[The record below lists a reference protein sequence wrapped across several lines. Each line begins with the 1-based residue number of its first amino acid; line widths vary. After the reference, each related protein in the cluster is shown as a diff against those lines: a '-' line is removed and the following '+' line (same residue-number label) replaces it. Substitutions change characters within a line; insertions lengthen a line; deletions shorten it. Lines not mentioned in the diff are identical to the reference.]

1 MKAAVSGG
9 SECSGGMSY
18 EGSSHCG
25 QTMKHVYSFKMDR
38 FKPQDQ

>member
-9 SECSGGMSY
+9 SEGSGGMSN

-25 QTMKHVYSFKMDR
+25 QTMNHVYSFKMDR
-38 FKPQDQ
+38 FEPQDQ